1 MKSPS
6 CRMGFLRFSG
16 PATVPVCLP
25 GGAALTGA
33 TDSHPPCTTCSPD
46 KVRST
51 ASGEAPCLRAS
62 SCDVNLSLLQPA
74 AHVSNS
80 ITDTVAPDRPSQNAL
95 SR

>member
-16 PATVPVCLP
+16 PATVPACLP
-25 GGAALTGA
+25 GGAVLTGA

-51 ASGEAPCLRAS
+51 AFGEAPVCRCHSLTSVLR
-62 SCDVNLSLLQPA
+62 
-74 AHVSNS
+74 SN
-80 ITDTVAPDRPSQNAL
+80 PYR
-95 SR
+95 